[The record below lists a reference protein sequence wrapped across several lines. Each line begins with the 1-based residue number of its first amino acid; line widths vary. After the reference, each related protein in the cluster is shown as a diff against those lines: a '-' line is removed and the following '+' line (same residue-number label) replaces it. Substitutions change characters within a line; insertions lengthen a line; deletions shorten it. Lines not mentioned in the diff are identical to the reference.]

1 MNLNGKRQ
9 FAFKFILVL
18 VVAISAS
25 QMVISNYQWNQNAD
39 KVPAV
44 VPGKYVVFYE
54 ELSSTMQIKKIDATE
69 QYIYY
74 MYPGLCVVAVY
85 DWTGTYQYSLAFY
98 RANYGV
104 LDMCCEDGLL
114 YILDREGY
122 EYVFSGDEL
131 LNKFEPTDTA
141 KTHSIA
147 LFGQEPD
154 CGLTREKNIL
164 YSTSGEKIME
174 IPGVLY

>member
-1 MNLNGKRQ
+1 
-9 FAFKFILVL
+9 
-18 VVAISAS
+18 
-25 QMVISNYQWNQNAD
+25 MVISNYQWQQNED

-44 VPGKYVVFYE
+44 VSGKYVVFYE
-54 ELSSTMQIKKIDATE
+54 ELSSTMRIKKIDATE

-98 RANYGV
+98 RAHYGV
-104 LDMCCEDGLL
+104 LDMCCDDGLL
-114 YILDREGY
+114 YIRDRENY
-122 EYVFSGDEL
+122 EYVFSGNEL
-131 LNKFEPTDTA
+131 LCKYEPTDITN
-141 KTHSIA
+141 THSTA
-147 LFGQEPD
+147 LFSQEPD